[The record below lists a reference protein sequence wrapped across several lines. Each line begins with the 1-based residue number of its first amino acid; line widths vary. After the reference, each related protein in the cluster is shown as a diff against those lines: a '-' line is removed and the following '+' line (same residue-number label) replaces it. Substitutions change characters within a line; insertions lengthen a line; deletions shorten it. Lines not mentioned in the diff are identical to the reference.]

1 MDSPQIFTRFSELL
15 QAQYGIDPDQV
26 ALATPLEALGIDSMH
41 SVDVLF
47 SLEEEL
53 GIQFKDLAMPRNATV
68 GDVVDLIGRNL
79 AAAG

>member
-26 ALATPLEALGIDSMH
+26 ALGTPLEALGIDSMH